1 MTSRRGALG
10 APARRGVPACAAAAE
25 GLRLV
30 EAEPVRELATLPLAV
45 VPPPSQSSAAS
56 AARVRLRRYPA
67 LTECVDDS
75 PPDARCPHTE
85 CRYHLAHR
93 GPWEHAP
100 HPTRDC
106 AIDVANEGPHTLA
119 EIATFLGLTTERA
132 RQLEEQAFEQLKLN
146 STMKGLHDES
156 PH

>member
-1 MTSRRGALG
+1 MNP
-10 APARRGVPACAAAAE
+10 APAERPSVP
-25 GLRLV
+25 
-30 EAEPVRELATLPLAV
+30 EARPPTPGSVLARQGQLP
-45 VPPPSQSSAAS
+45 
-56 AARVRLRRYPA
+56 RYPA
-67 LTECVDDS
+67 LPECVDDS
-75 PPDARCPHTE
+75 PPDARCSHTE

>member
-1 MTSRRGALG
+1 MN
-10 APARRGVPACAAAAE
+10 PARAERPSVPDAHPASPQSL
-25 GLRLV
+25 GRPSL
-30 EAEPVRELATLPLAV
+30 LP
-45 VPPPSQSSAAS
+45 
-56 AARVRLRRYPA
+56 RYPA
-67 LTECVDDS
+67 LHECVDDS

-93 GPWEHAP
+93 SPWEHAP

>member
-1 MTSRRGALG
+1 MN
-10 APARRGVPACAAAAE
+10 PARAERPSVP
-25 GLRLV
+25 
-30 EAEPVRELATLPLAV
+30 EAR
-45 VPPPSQSSAAS
+45 PPSSGSVGRQ
-56 AARVRLRRYPA
+56 RLLPRYPA
-67 LTECVDDS
+67 LAECVDHGA
-75 PPDARCPHTE
+75 PDARCPHTE

-106 AIDVANEGPHTLA
+106 AIDVANEGSHTLA
-119 EIATFLGLTTERA
+119 EVATFLGLTTERA

>member
-1 MTSRRGALG
+1 MN
-10 APARRGVPACAAAAE
+10 PARAELPSVP
-25 GLRLV
+25 
-30 EAEPVRELATLPLAV
+30 EAH
-45 VPPPSQSSAAS
+45 PPSSGSLE
-56 AARVRLRRYPA
+56 RPRLLPRYPA
-67 LTECVDDS
+67 LAECVDDG
-75 PPDARCPHTE
+75 PPDAHCAHTE

-119 EIATFLGLTTERA
+119 QIATFLGLTTERA
-132 RQLEEQAFEQLKLN
+132 RQLEEQAIEQLKLN

>member
-1 MTSRRGALG
+1 MTSRKDALG
-10 APARRGVPACAAAAE
+10 ATTRLGIPACAAPAE

-30 EAEPVRELATLPLAV
+30 EGEPVRELAAAPLAV
-45 VPPPSQSSAAS
+45 VSPPSQASAAS
-56 AARVRLRRYPA
+56 ARRVRLRRYPA
-67 LTECVDDS
+67 LPECVDDS
-75 PPDARCPHTE
+75 PADGGCPHTE

-106 AIDVANEGPHTLA
+106 SIDVANEGPHTLA
-119 EIATFLGLTTERA
+119 QMATFLGLTTERA
-132 RQLEEQAFEQLKLN
+132 RQLEEQALEQLRLN

-156 PH
+156 TH

>member
-1 MTSRRGALG
+1 VNPLRAEVPSLLQAQ
-10 APARRGVPACAAAAE
+10 AP
-25 GLRLV
+25 
-30 EAEPVRELATLPLAV
+30 
-45 VPPPSQSSAAS
+45 SSAPSAS
-56 AARVRLRRYPA
+56 QRRLPRYPT
-67 LTECVDDS
+67 LSECVDDG
-75 PPDARCPHTE
+75 PPDAGCSHAE

-93 GPWEHAP
+93 SLWEHAP

-106 AIDVANEGPHTLA
+106 AIDVANEGPHTLQQ
-119 EIATFLGLTTERA
+119 IATFLGLTTERA